1 MLFVDRREA
10 GRRLGAELV
19 RRLPQ
24 LREEDPLVLAIPR
37 GGVPVGYE
45 TARQLDAPLDLFIAR
60 KLGAPGHEELGIG
73 AVAPGG
79 TRFLDADA
87 IRALDVSDA
96 YIEEV
101 TRKELAELERRL
113 RRFRGDRPPPR
124 MAGRAVVLVDDGLA
138 TGVTALASL
147 AAIRLER
154 PRRLIFAAPVC
165 SVEGA
170 QTVARQADDVVC
182 VAMPDRFFGVGAW
195 YHDFTQTTDEEVE
208 DLLAQRETEWL
219 ADHSASSAVTADAPP
234 GRSTGLRH
242 S

>member
-1 MLFVDRREA
+1 MLFADRHEA

-24 LREEDPLVLAIPR
+24 LHDGDPLVLAIPR

-45 TARQLDAPLDLFIAR
+45 VARHLDAALDLFIAR

-79 TRFLDADA
+79 TRFLDTDA
-87 IRALDVSDA
+87 IRALGVTEE
-96 YIEEV
+96 YIEEI

-124 MAGRAVVLVDDGLA
+124 IAGRPVILVDDGLA

-147 AAIRLER
+147 AAIRLDQ
-154 PRRLIFAAPVC
+154 PRRLVFAAPVC

-170 QTVARQADDVVC
+170 ETVARQADDVVC
-182 VAMPDRFFGVGAW
+182 VATPDRFFGVGAW
-195 YHDFTQTTDEEVE
+195 YHDFTQTSDDEVVE
-208 DLLAQRETEWL
+208 LLRRRETEWNTT
-219 ADHSASSAVTADAPP
+219 HSAISASAARDSATGP
-234 GRSTGLRH
+234 GRS
-242 S
+242 

>member
-1 MLFVDRREA
+1 MLFADRHEA
-10 GRRLGAELV
+10 GRRLGAELM

-24 LREEDPLVLAIPR
+24 LHDGDPLVLAIPR

-45 TARQLDAPLDLFIAR
+45 VARHLDAALDLFIAR

-79 TRFLDADA
+79 TRFLDTDA
-87 IRALDVSDA
+87 IRALGVTEE

-124 MAGRAVVLVDDGLA
+124 IAGRPVVLVDDGLA

-147 AAIRLER
+147 AAIRLEQ
-154 PRRLIFAAPVC
+154 PRRLVFAAPVC

-170 QTVARQADDVVC
+170 ETVARQADDVVC
-182 VAMPDRFFGVGAW
+182 VATPDRFFGVGAW
-195 YHDFTQTTDEEVE
+195 YHDFTQTSDDEVM
-208 DLLAQRETEWL
+208 DLLRQREAEWNTS
-219 ADHSASSAVTADAPP
+219 HSAIGASAPRASTTDP
-234 GRSTGLRH
+234 GRS
-242 S
+242 